1 MTAKKRNTSQ
11 DELLPLMIAFG
22 RLLRVEMAKHLAPL
36 SLLHLQTLQFVA
48 EAGNPTMREV
58 AAYLKIS
65 APSATE
71 IITALV
77 KEKCLTRVSDPED
90 RRKVRL
96 TVSAAG
102 KSALKRAEV
111 RKAKAF
117 AAVIAPLSA
126 RERDTFITILTTV
139 TRNS

>member
-1 MTAKKRNTSQ
+1 MTAKKRNSAQ
-11 DELLPLMIAFG
+11 DQLLPLMIAFG

-96 TVSAAG
+96 VVSAAG

-117 AAVIAPLSA
+117 AAVIEPLSV
-126 RERDTFITILTTV
+126 RERDTFITILSTI